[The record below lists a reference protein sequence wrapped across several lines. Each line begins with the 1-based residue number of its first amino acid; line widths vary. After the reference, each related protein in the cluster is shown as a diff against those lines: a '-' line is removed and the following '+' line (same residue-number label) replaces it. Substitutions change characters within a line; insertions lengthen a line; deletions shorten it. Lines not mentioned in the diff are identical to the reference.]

1 MARQITPAKVGTKE
15 DKPKSAYNPGKIVR
29 KRIAQIQRDNEVA
42 QTIMSST
49 YEEFGSY
56 GSTNNGNFDLINRMN
71 ANQKMFNQY
80 RPSKSQDPDLQ
91 WHSNALKPI
100 VRNKVISIVSHITT
114 NILYPDVVAQNEDSV
129 EDKDMA
135 DVMKDAVIW
144 ACEQSKYEDMFI
156 QAVQD
161 LCVNPAVILYQD
173 YAEATRTIKE
183 NVNEKIE
190 LKEIVDEL
198 YSGFISSIIPL
209 DELFIGNIYEPNI
222 QKQPFLIRRR
232 IIDFVSAQRKYGDK
246 DDFKKFVRPGVKT
259 YFNEDEDL
267 FYDDYDDQQE
277 DRLVEEVIYYNRF
290 ADLELVFVNGIL
302 LTHSD
307 EGMRRKDKQYPF
319 AKSVYETYNSRFFY
333 GMSLAQKLEND
344 EDLVN
349 TLYRMIL
356 DGTYL
361 QLMPPWAVY
370 GETDV
375 DAGDFAPRSITTF
388 TDPNTR
394 VEPMQLGQNIN
405 AGMSTLQLVE
415 QSTAESS
422 KQDYSPKSDTT
433 AREIAFME
441 ENIKIM
447 LGRTGQMVGSLVRDF
462 GQLLVASIIQYLP
475 IAQIGETVGDTTRLK
490 FPTLF
495 LADLQGKSKKIDFT
509 AELPEAATEEEL
521 EELEKEKS
529 FELLSLEEKLNMT
542 ISEVDPQA
550 FRELKY
556 TSKVKTTFVS
566 QSTKFA
572 KKMMLFDRLLNNPNV
587 KQKELIKATLL
598 EELEPGHEDEYLV
611 DEDQMQT
618 EMAKMLPKAPTPTV
632 NNAAFTA

>member
-598 EELEPGHEDEYLV
+598 EELEPGHDEYLV